1 MNRNQFDKTERRDVS
16 DKDLKDALKGVLL
29 GPRGKTRSENREPT
43 KKELGARY
51 RLDRRSR
58 KPNA

>member
-29 GPRGKTRSENREPT
+29 APRGKARSENREPA
-43 KKELGARY
+43 KAELEARY
-51 RLDRRSR
+51 RLDR
-58 KPNA
+58 KEP